1 MAPESTHT
9 TDHRHFCSG
18 NLTSKDY
25 TAIYKENRSFFVN
38 NNKITNLILTH
49 CVNDNFSRNL
59 TSSEKNV
66 LLMTFRRLRLSQKK
80 FIESN
85 QTVNQS

>member
-18 NLTSKDY
+18 NLTLKDY

-59 TSSEKNV
+59 TSSEKKC
-66 LLMTFRRLRLSQKK
+66 FAHD
-80 FIESN
+80 F
-85 QTVNQS
+85 